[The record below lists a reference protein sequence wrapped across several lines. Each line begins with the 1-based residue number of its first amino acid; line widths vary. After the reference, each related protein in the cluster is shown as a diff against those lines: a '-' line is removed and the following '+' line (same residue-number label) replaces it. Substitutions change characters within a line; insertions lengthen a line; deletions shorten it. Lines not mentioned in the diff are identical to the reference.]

1 MSSTKEAFIGKF
13 LSTAAN
19 EASMGMKL
27 YGEQLARTG
36 MGKAISGGV
45 RGGRQAAASH
55 VSPRMMGPIENLAD
69 KYRKATSVATGTGI
83 GALGPARF
91 NRIARKANNF
101 ALEAAE
107 SAGQPSVGG
116 AAMNYL
122 KKMSEDHTAP
132 GCGYENPYLTKDA
145 SFLSKATGY
154 LSSVGQKAQ
163 QGIRGAA
170 QAERQAGKALASNT
184 KGLYQASR
192 QAGSN
197 PLKAAYES
205 VGAGLMSS
213 PTYARRLTNYINPNK
228 VLPPGVP
235 TPGGAATKGLGA
247 IGNVFKVAEA
257 PEKTAA
263 PAGVERLPSGQIR
276 YRGEVFPGYNK
287 PKNAPKGSKHK
298 KRVLAKKGDKVK
310 VVNFG
315 ARGYKH
321 NYSAKA
327 KKSYLA
333 RSAGIKGKD
342 DKFSAN
348 YWSRRV
354 LWPRGQ
360 KADGRSKK
368 SSMAYG
374 LQPYYGSEKIAK
386 LNFIRNAAS
395 QAARE
400 ASTGMKL
407 YRQSAADSIRRG
419 FKKLPL
425 ASDGTASVGRHL
437 KDLFGSGRKLH
448 EGTLRQTLIDAG
460 IGGTVGAVNASDGNR
475 LNAAL
480 LGGAL
485 SAAGGRIVNNQARK
499 IFGRSVKRLK
509 PAALPQDT
517 SIMGRLIKDKLNPI
531 RHAREGLYNA
541 IARPGELFPPGMN
554 GIRSAAQTVGLGTQ
568 MALGAGLGT
577 IGLVAGSDLG
587 LGVNLG
593 KGAGALFNNPENP
606 RNAPLP
612 FLADNPY
619 FTKNS
624 SYLGLPKKK
633 MS

>member
-1 MSSTKEAFIGKF
+1 MSSTIEANLGKF
-13 LSTAAN
+13 IST
-19 EASMGMKL
+19 
-27 YGEQLARTG
+27 YDT
-36 MGKAISGGV
+36 
-45 RGGRQAAASH
+45 
-55 VSPRMMGPIENLAD
+55 P
-69 KYRKATSVATGTGI
+69 
-83 GALGPARF
+83 
-91 NRIARKANNF
+91 
-101 ALEAAE
+101 
-107 SAGQPSVGG
+107 VGYQSIY
-116 AAMNYL
+116 M
-122 KKMSEDHTAP
+122 
-132 GCGYENPYLTKDA
+132 TKDA
-145 SFLSKATGY
+145 GLVQKTMGY
-154 LSSVGQKAQ
+154 LRGLGGSAQLAGQQAALQARVGGQMLAQ
-163 QGIRGAA
+163 DISRMAGSAAGAA
-170 QAERQAGKALASNT
+170 QKGRTAVSGAATRAAQKGKAVAQ
-184 KGLYQASR
+184 KGREAAVNAAKAEQQAAGQVVRDARGMYSAYR

-197 PLKAAYES
+197 PVSAAYQ
-205 VGAGLMSS
+205 AGGTAILAN
-213 PTYARRLTNYINPNK
+213 PRWGQRLINTVNPNRLT
-228 VLPPGVP
+228 PPGVP
-235 TPGGAATKGLGA
+235 TPAGAASKGLGA
-247 IGNVFKVAEA
+247 IGEVL
-257 PEKTAA
+257 KTAEIK
-263 PAGVERLPSGQIR
+263 GVERLPSGSIK

-368 SSMAYG
+368 SSMSYG
-374 LQPYYGSEKIAK
+374 LQPYYGHEKVAMLSK
-386 LNFIRNAAS
+386 IRALREAAS
-395 QAARE
+395 R
-400 ASTGMKL
+400 G
-407 YRQSAADSIRRG
+407 IRRSH
-419 FKKLPL
+419 L

-612 FLADNPY
+612 FLADNPL